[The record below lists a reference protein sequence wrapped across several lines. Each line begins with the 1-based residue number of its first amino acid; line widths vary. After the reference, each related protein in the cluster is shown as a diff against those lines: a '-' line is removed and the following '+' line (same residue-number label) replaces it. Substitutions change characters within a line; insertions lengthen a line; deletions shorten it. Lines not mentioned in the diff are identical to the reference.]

1 MPLRYNY
8 CSKSLL
14 YVVEQAVLKP
24 YIYKINI
31 NCSSPFMLDQISKFL
46 TSIFGTK
53 SERDLKKIWPIVDEI
68 KSFEDQMKALSD
80 DELKQKTESFRQ
92 MIADETAEVD
102 QSIAEVKKKMDS
114 NDESI
119 TLEERRELSDHLQE
133 LEEEWLEILE
143 DLFDRIMPEAFAV
156 LKDTCRRF
164 VGKSWKVAGTETEWN
179 MVPYDVQLVGA
190 ISMHQGAIAEMKTGE
205 GKTLA
210 AIFPAYLNALAGR
223 GVHIVTVND
232 YLAKRDAQWNE
243 PIFNFHGLEV
253 DCVDKY
259 DPNTEQRRE
268 AYNADITYGTNNE
281 FGFDYLRDNMV
292 INSDQLVQRHHH
304 FAIIDEIDSILIDE
318 ARTPLIISGPV
329 PQDSKSQKFEEL
341 KPRVESLVKAQK
353 KLVASLVK
361 EAQDALEEGNEEKA
375 GLALFRAQRG
385 FPKNRQYRKMMQV
398 PENQRIVQRTE
409 AFYLQDNAR
418 RLPEADKDLYYTVD
432 MKLNSIEMTEKGQD
446 FITRADEDE
455 EFFVIPD
462 LGTETTNIDEELE
475 ELEKEKIEEIRNKD
489 EFSDEYKEKKIEEA
503 KQEVKEERERRFN
516 ELHRT
521 FAERSDRIHTV
532 NQLLKAYSLFEREE
546 EYIVQEG
553 KVNIVDEHTG
563 RVLSGRR
570 YSDGLHQAIEAK
582 EEVKVEAATQTYAT
596 ITLQN
601 YFRMYHKLSG
611 MTGTAAT
618 EEGEFNEIYD
628 LDVTVIP
635 TNRPIVRDDRED
647 LIFRTKREKYKAAIN
662 TIQEFHEKGQPVL
675 VGTTSVDVSEQ
686 LSRMLKRAKIPHN
699 VLNAK
704 QHARESEIVAQAGQV
719 GAVTVA
725 TNMAGRGTDIK
736 LSDEVKEKG
745 GLAILGTARHESRR
759 IDLQLRGRAGRQ
771 GDPGMSQFYVS
782 LEDELMTLF
791 GGTDRIAN
799 IMDKLNFEE
808 GEVIQHPWVSKSL
821 ERAQKKVEQNNFAIR
836 KRQLEFDDV
845 LNNQRNVVYSRRKH
859 ALLGDQLQ
867 SDIFDMLEDMVEGI
881 VDKFYPEGLFEEL
894 RDEILRQLAV
904 EIEIDRDQWAIMG
917 EDGLIDHIIEKAYE
931 NYRRKERMVSEPLY
945 NIIKQ
950 IKESD
955 SEKKPSKIQVIFTD
969 GMRRMRIVVDVER
982 AAKNEG
988 REVARSLERSA
999 ILSTIDNKWMEHLR
1013 ELDTVKEGIGLRS
1026 FGQKDPL
1033 MEYKREAFEM
1043 FKMLIDEINKE
1054 TISLIW
1060 KAVPEV
1066 QADQGKVQA
1075 AQKEKSKYDMSK
1087 AQAEQADAT
1096 NMGFRGGQ
1104 QADGDGQ
1111 QKASAPGE
1119 KRQPVTVEDEP
1130 GRNDH
1135 VKLQNINTQEVKD
1148 VKWKYAKKMV
1158 NECGWVVIEK

>member
-1 MPLRYNY
+1 
-8 CSKSLL
+8 
-14 YVVEQAVLKP
+14 
-24 YIYKINI
+24 
-31 NCSSPFMLDQISKFL
+31 MLDKISKVL

-53 SERDLKKIWPIVDEI
+53 SARDLKKLWPVVDEI
-68 KSFEDQMKALSD
+68 NSFEDEMKGLTD
-80 DELKQKTESFRQ
+80 EELKQKTESFRALIKERTQ
-92 MIADETAEVD
+92 DVSD
-102 QSIAEVKKKMDS
+102 QISEIKEKMDS

-119 TLEERRELSDHLQE
+119 SLEERREFSDRLSE
-133 LEEEWLEILE
+133 LEQDWLDILE
-143 DLFDRIMPEAFAV
+143 DTLDEILPEAYAV

-164 VGKSWKVAGTETEWN
+164 VGKKWKVAGTEIEWD
-179 MVPYDVQLVGA
+179 MIPYDVQLIGA
-190 ISMHQGAIAEMKTGE
+190 VAMHKSSIAEMKTGE

-223 GVHIVTVND
+223 GVHVITVNT
-232 YLAKRDAQWNE
+232 YLAQRDAEWNE
-243 PIFNFHGLEV
+243 PIFNFHGLHV
-253 DCVDKY
+253 DCVDRY
-259 DPNTEQRRE
+259 NPNTEPRRK
-268 AYNADITYGTNNE
+268 AYRADITYGTNNE

-292 INSDQLVQRHHH
+292 IEEEQLVQRDYHY
-304 FAIIDEIDSILIDE
+304 AIIDEVDSILIDE

-329 PQDSKSQKFEEL
+329 PQSNSQQKYEEM

-353 KLVASLVK
+353 ALVASLVNDAERLHK
-361 EAQDALEEGNEEKA
+361 EGKNDEA
-375 GLALFRAQRG
+375 GLALYRAERG
-385 FPKNRQYRKMMQV
+385 FPKNKKFRKLMQ
-398 PENQRIVQRTE
+398 EAEYQRLVQQTE
-409 AFYLQDNAR
+409 SFYLADNAKN
-418 RLPEADKDLYYTVD
+418 LPIVDEHLYYAVD
-432 MKLNSIEMTEKGQD
+432 MKQKSIEMTEKGRD
-446 FITRADEDE
+446 FITKEEEGD

-462 LGTETTNIDEELE
+462 LGTETSEIEEE
-475 ELEKEKIEEIRNKD
+475 MDQLEKEKIEEIRNND
-489 EFSDEYKEKKIEEA
+489 DFSDDYKEKKIEEA
-503 KQEVKEERERRFN
+503 KTELKQEREKRFN
-516 ELHRT
+516 ELHRL
-521 FAERSDRIHTV
+521 FAERGDRIHTV
-532 NQLLKAYSLFEREE
+532 NQLLKAYTLFEKEE
-546 EYIVQEG
+546 EYIVQDG
-553 KVNIVDEHTG
+553 KVQIVDEHTG

-635 TNRPIVRDDRED
+635 TNKPIIRDDRED
-647 LIFRTKREKYKAAIN
+647 LIFRTKREKYKAVIN
-662 TIQEFHEKGQPVL
+662 TIRDFHEKGQPVL

-704 QHARESEIVAQAGQV
+704 QHARESEIVAQAGQI

-881 VDKFYPEGLFEEL
+881 VDTYYPNGEFEEL

-904 EIEIDRDQWAIMG
+904 EVELDLDQWAIMG
-917 EDGLIDHIIEKAYE
+917 EDGLVDHIIEKAYE
-931 NYRRKERMVSEPLY
+931 VYRRKERLVSEPLY
-945 NIIKQ
+945 RIIQQ
-950 IKESD
+950 IQDSD

-982 AAKNEG
+982 ASKNEG

-1033 MEYKREAFEM
+1033 MEYKKEAFEM

-1054 TISLIW
+1054 TTSLIW

-1087 AQAEQADAT
+1087 AQAQQADST

-1119 KRQPVTVEDEP
+1119 KRQPVTVDDEP

-1158 NECGWVVIEK
+1158 NEGGWVVIEK